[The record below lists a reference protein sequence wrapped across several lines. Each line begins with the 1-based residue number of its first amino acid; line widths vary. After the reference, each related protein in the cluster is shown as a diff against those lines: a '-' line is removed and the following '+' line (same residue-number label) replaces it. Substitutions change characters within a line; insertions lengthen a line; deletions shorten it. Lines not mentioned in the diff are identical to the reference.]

1 MVGDREL
8 DWNPKFQLYITSR
21 IPNPVFETTI
31 VGNTTVVNFSVT
43 EPALEE
49 QCLGI
54 VVQQEA
60 PQIEQTKNEN
70 VKKIADINALLQS
83 LEDEILSSL

>member
-1 MVGDREL
+1 M
-8 DWNPKFQLYITSR
+8 
-21 IPNPVFETTI
+21 PNPLFDTVI
-31 VGNTTVVNFSVT
+31 VGSTTVVNFCVT

-70 VKKIADINALLQS
+70 VKKIADSTALLQQ